1 MENKFSYNQ
10 NVELEQGKSLPCFS
24 LTYHTFGKLNKS
36 KDNVVWICHA
46 LTANSDPTDW
56 WFGLVGD
63 GFYFN
68 PKEYFIICV
77 NILGSCYGSTNPL
90 SLNPKTES
98 AYYLDFPEFTIRD
111 IVSTLNLL
119 KSELAID
126 KIKYLVGG
134 SMGGQQALEWA
145 FLLNKKV
152 ENLILLA
159 TNAKHS
165 PWGVAFNESQRM
177 AIEADS
183 SWGEKREDAAIEGM
197 KAARA
202 IALLSYRNFDTYE
215 KTQEDNE
222 SQNLG
227 IQKACS
233 YQQYQGEKLAK
244 RFNAYSYYYLSKAM
258 DSHNIGRN
266 RGGAEKALEGIKAK
280 TLVIGIAT
288 DILFPVCEQKYLA
301 GKIPDARYA
310 EIKSLYGHDG
320 FLIETEKITQEI
332 EKRFKNEN

>member
-1 MENKFSYNQ
+1 MENKFCYNQ
-10 NVELEQGKSLPCFS
+10 NVELEQGASLPCFS
-24 LTYHTFGKLNKS
+24 LTYHTFGKLNKL

-68 PKEYFIICV
+68 PKEHFIICV

-119 KSELAID
+119 KNELGID

-145 FLLNKKV
+145 FLLNNKV

-177 AIEADS
+177 AIQADN
-183 SWGEKREDAAIEGM
+183 SWGEKRVDAAIEGM

-227 IQKACS
+227 IQKASS
-233 YQQYQGEKLAK
+233 YQQYQGKKLAK

-320 FLIETEKITQEI
+320 FLIETEKIAQEI